1 MLILKCKLV
10 KFLILATTQAMSR
23 HYWSLLATFI
33 LILRTLLYYFR
44 MLLGSPKL
52 LRLGRLDSLL
62 ISV

>member
-33 LILRTLLYYFR
+33 LTYSQNFAALFSYVSGL
-44 MLLGSPKL
+44 PKTVEA
-52 LRLGRLDSLL
+52 R
-62 ISV
+62 